1 MARQVAYS
9 LMGLFALFLGL
20 LLVLPYVRYMFP
32 QVSGFDDMTMATS
45 CEEGRTPCPEG
56 YFCEQ
61 KTCVPILPRYNIET
75 VQPNSESY

>member
-9 LMGLFALFLGL
+9 LMGLFVVFLGL
-20 LLVLPYVRYMFP
+20 LLVLPYVKSMFP
-32 QVSGFDDMTMATS
+32 QVSGFNDMTMATS

-61 KTCVPILPRYNIET
+61 KTCVPILPRYNIES
-75 VQPNSESY
+75 VQPNSQSY

>member
-20 LLVLPYVRYMFP
+20 LLVLPYVGYVFP
-32 QVSGFDDMTMATS
+32 QVSGFNDMGMATS